1 MESISRNI
9 ENQEI
14 KSLKLENFDEE
25 KFKQQTETIQ
35 KDKEEDRRQRESRL
49 ETLIS
54 ELNEDGSEKEKNRLN
69 QLHETILSLD
79 ISDKNK
85 EWYKTL
91 WEILNKNLDTEKKL
105 ELMVKIVHNMD
116 EKISLQ
122 YRGGK
127 TEYESFFYWNIA
139 LFFNYFFIIFL
150 INIMIN

>member
-85 EWYKTL
+85 E
-91 WEILNKNLDTEKKL
+91 
-105 ELMVKIVHNMD
+105 
-116 EKISLQ
+116 
-122 YRGGK
+122 
-127 TEYESFFYWNIA
+127 
-139 LFFNYFFIIFL
+139 
-150 INIMIN
+150 